1 VRGSGLKIGA
11 MGAGMFNKGRIC
23 HVMSGQDTSDRALQY
38 DVDVDIEILVAAN
51 DFCAF
56 CAGFN
61 SGDVIL

>member
-1 VRGSGLKIGA
+1 